1 MELIYI
7 FIVASTL
14 TFFFIVSMYA
24 VRNIREAGSK
34 AFLLQIL
41 CVSIW
46 SIASLAEMLSS
57 SQAEMLL
64 WRNIEQIGVFFLPVA
79 CVYFAVDYARYD
91 QLKKHMPL
99 LLVIPVVAIALIFTD
114 ATTHLMRTGYLI
126 SYNPLFGKALSVH
139 QTNLGKALVA
149 YNYLLALASLVILFV
164 FSRQVAKNQRR
175 QVLLVLFAIGLVFVL
190 SFLKSVFL
198 EGTRINIPIVA
209 IYLPGSLILFYNI
222 YRNNFFRVSP
232 IARDKVFDV
241 IEMGILVADCSGM
254 ISDLNPCAIRLLK
267 DSFGLSPAP
276 SGKKMREVFANYPD
290 WLDLTHGNVSGE
302 LELQLTNSALHIVH
316 IRVYPLQSNSG
327 AMVGS
332 VSIMRDVTTLRT
344 QEFALKAKAETDGL
358 TALMNRASFM
368 EELEKRTSEARHT
381 DERISVLMMDLD
393 KFKGINDTYGHDDGD
408 RVLQAVAEVLKEV
421 LRHQDAIA
429 RIGGDEF
436 AAILSGVGRKEAAEI
451 AGRIIR
457 AANQKTIL
465 LGSGEPVHPKLSI
478 GVCDNKGVTTEED
491 MLRCADKAMYI
502 AKGRMGNC
510 CIEWE

>member
-7 FIVASTL
+7 FVVASTL
-14 TFFFIVSMYA
+14 TIFFVVSMYA

-46 SIASLAEMLSS
+46 SIASLVEMLSASEAEMLS
-57 SQAEMLL
+57 
-64 WRNIEQIGVFFLPVA
+64 WRNIEQIGVFLLPVA

-91 QLKKHMPL
+91 QLKKYLPL

-114 ATTHLMRTGYLI
+114 ATTHLMRTGYI
-126 SYNPLFGKALSVH
+126 VSYSPLFGKALSVH

-164 FSRQVAKNQRR
+164 FSRQVAKNLRR

-190 SFLKSVFL
+190 SFLKSAFL
-198 EGTRINIPIVA
+198 EGTRYNVPIMT
-209 IYLPGSLILFYNI
+209 IYLPGSLILFNNI

-254 ISDLNPCAIRLLK
+254 ISDLNPSANKLL
-267 DSFGLSPAP
+267 DELFGIHTAAT
-276 SGKKMREVFANYPD
+276 GKKMRDIFPD
-290 WLDLTHGNVSGE
+290 HSNWLELTQSNASGE
-302 LELQLTNSALHIVH
+302 LELHLTGSSLHIIH
-316 IRVYPLQSNSG
+316 IRVYPLQSNNG
-327 AMVGS
+327 TMVGS
-332 VSIMRDVTTLRT
+332 VSIMRDVTSLRM
-344 QEFALKAKAETDGL
+344 QENALKTKAETDGL

-368 EELEKRTSEARHT
+368 EALETRIREARHT
-381 DERISVLMMDLD
+381 GERISVLMMDLD

-408 RVLQAVAEVLKEV
+408 RVLCAIADVLKEV

-436 AAILSGVGRKEAAEI
+436 AAILSGVGKREAAEI
-451 AGRIIR
+451 GSRIIR

-465 LGSGEPVHPKLSI
+465 LGNGEPVRLNLSI
-478 GVCDNKGVTTEED
+478 GVCDNKSVTTQED
-491 MLRCADKAMYI
+491 MLKCADKAMYI
-502 AKGRMGNC
+502 AKGRTGNC